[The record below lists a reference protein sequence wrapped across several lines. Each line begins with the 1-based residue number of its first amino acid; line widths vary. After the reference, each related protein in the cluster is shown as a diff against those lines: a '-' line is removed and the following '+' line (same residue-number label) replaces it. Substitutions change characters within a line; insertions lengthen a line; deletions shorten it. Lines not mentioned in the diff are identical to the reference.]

1 MTIFTKFAAQFKIMN
16 ISFKKALA
24 RLAGYFFK
32 GLIVVIPIAVTVY
45 ITYSVIVMLDD
56 FVGFKIPGLGVVI
69 TITGITLIGFFGTG
83 LITKPLFEIFDT
95 LMDRTPGVKFIYS
108 AVKDMLEAFVGDKKK
123 FTEAVMVEMS
133 TTGIMKIGFI
143 TKKDLSGL
151 KAEKDLTLY
160 FAVYFP
166 HSYNFSG
173 NLFLVPA
180 DRVHAVKGKSSDIMK
195 FVVSGGVTELT
206 E

>member
-1 MTIFTKFAAQFKIMN
+1 MKI
-16 ISFKKALA
+16 SLKRTLA
-24 RLAGYFFK
+24 RLAAYFFK
-32 GLIVVIPIAVTVY
+32 GLIVVIPVAVTVY

-95 LMDRTPGVKFIYS
+95 LMDKTPGVKFIYS

-123 FTEAVMVEMS
+123 FTEAVLVEMS

-143 TKKDLSGL
+143 TKKDLSAI
-151 KAEKDLTLY
+151 KTEKDLSQY
-160 FAVYFP
+160 YAVYFP

-173 NLFLVPA
+173 NLFLVPKEK
-180 DRVHAVKGKSSDIMK
+180 VHPVLSKSSEIMK
-195 FVVSGGVTELT
+195 FIVSGGVTELG